1 MIVGGQDT
9 KPHGAA
15 ADKFDPIMLEVI
27 RSLLIAIMD
36 ESEINLSRTAFSP
49 IVYEVK
55 DYCIGLLD
63 ETGRTIAQ
71 SRGSVPTFMA
81 DLGDSVADGLEIY
94 GPDGIHPGDVLIM
107 NYSDVC
113 GQHLN
118 NIVIY
123 VPVHHDDKLIGF
135 VASRAHWT
143 DVGGKISG
151 SVCTD
156 STEIFQE
163 GLQLRT
169 LKVYKRGQPDPE
181 IMRVIRHNVRYPDQC
196 FGDMDAQIAACELG
210 RRRYLALIQKYGLD
224 LVQGCIRAIWDQCE
238 AIARE
243 RIRRL
248 PDGIYVGESFLDS
261 DGVDMDKTLPL
272 KIKVIV
278 KGHNITV
285 DYSELAPQTP
295 GPMNAGYS
303 AGVSAA
309 KVAIKSALMPT
320 LAPNDGTFRP
330 ISVVLPP
337 GTIMSAQ
344 NNAAMSL
351 WTVTIKTIVD
361 TILQAISK
369 AAPELVPGAHHGAM
383 GVFIFAGVDPATGQ
397 RYSTVDSTLGGW
409 GGQPDSDG
417 FSPLKTV
424 THGDTRQ
431 VPIEVE
437 ETFWP
442 VLVDRYVWRPDS
454 GGPGKFKGGLGL
466 CKAYTFEHGT
476 SATLAFERSKCP
488 PWGLFGGGPGHVGT
502 SVVRQPGENQWTVYQ
517 KATGLRIKPGGQ
529 LELLSGGGGGYG
541 PPEDRDIERV
551 VEDVRLG
558 YVTIEGA
565 RNDYGVLI
573 KDASL
578 GVDQSA
584 TDRLRGEM
592 RRKRRVTPDPGP
604 GLRPREV

>member
-1 MIVGGQDT
+1 MNVAVR
-9 KPHGAA
+9 PGAPARA
-15 ADKFDPIMLEVI
+15 AGAKFDPIMLEVI
-27 RSLLIAIMD
+27 RSLLVAIMD
-36 ESEINLSRTAFSP
+36 EAEINLSRTAFSP

-63 ETGRTIAQ
+63 KTGRTIAQ

-81 DLGDSVADGLEIY
+81 DLGDPVADGLEIY

-123 VPVHHDDKLIGF
+123 VPVHHDDNLIGF

-156 STEIFQE
+156 TTEIFQE
-163 GLQLRT
+163 GIQLRT
-169 LKVYKRGQPDPE
+169 LKVYKRGEPDPE

-210 RRRYLALIQKYGLD
+210 RRRYLALVQKYGLN
-224 LVQGCIRAIWDQCE
+224 LVQECIQAIWDQCE
-238 AIARE
+238 AIARD
-243 RIRRL
+243 RIRNL
-248 PDGIYVGESFLDS
+248 PDGVYVGEAFLDS
-261 DGVDMDKTLPL
+261 DGVDMEKTLPI

-278 KGHNITV
+278 DGDAITV

-303 AGVSAA
+303 GGVSAA

-330 ISVVLPP
+330 IKVVLPP

-369 AAPELVPGAHHGAM
+369 AAPHLVPGAHHGAM
-383 GVFIFAGVDPATGQ
+383 GVFIFAGVDPVTGQ
-397 RYSTVDSTLGGW
+397 KYSTVDSTLGGW
-409 GGQPDSDG
+409 GGQPENDG

-431 VPIEVE
+431 VPVEVE

-442 VLVDRYVWRPDS
+442 LLVDRYVWRPDS
-454 GGPGKFKGGLGL
+454 GGPGRFRGGLGL
-466 CKAYTFEHGT
+466 CKVYKFAHGT
-476 SATLAFERSKCP
+476 RATLAFERSKCP

-502 SVVRQPGENQWTVYQ
+502 TFVRQPGDNEGTRYQ
-517 KATGLRIKPGGQ
+517 KATGLWIKAGGE
-529 LELLSGGGGGYG
+529 LDLLSGGGGGYG
-541 PPEDRDIERV
+541 PAEDRDIERV

-558 YVTIEGA
+558 YVSAEGA
-565 RNDYGVLI
+565 RRDYGVVISDVLE
-573 KDASL
+573 
-578 GVDQSA
+578 VDRSE
-584 TDRLRGEM
+584 TELLRAQM
-592 RRKRRVTPDPGP
+592 RRDRQANPDTGP
-604 GLRPREV
+604 GLSPR

>member
-1 MIVGGQDT
+1 MNVAVQ
-9 KPHGAA
+9 AA
-15 ADKFDPIMLEVI
+15 APQRAANGKFDPIMLEVI

-63 ETGRTIAQ
+63 KTGRTIAQ

-123 VPVHHDDKLIGF
+123 VPIHHDGELIGF

-151 SVCTD
+151 SVCTN

-163 GLQLRT
+163 GVQLRT
-169 LKVYKRGQPDPE
+169 LKVYKRGEPDPE

-196 FGDMDAQIAACELG
+196 FGDMEAQIAACELG
-210 RRRYLALIQKYGLD
+210 RRRYLALVQKYGLA
-224 LVQGCIRAIWDQCE
+224 LVQECIQAIWDQCE

-243 RIRRL
+243 RIRSL

-272 KIKVIV
+272 RIKVIV
-278 KGHNITV
+278 KGDSITV

-309 KVAIKSALMPT
+309 KVAIKSALMPG

-369 AAPELVPGAHHGAM
+369 AAPHLVPGAHHGAM
-383 GVFIFAGVDPATGQ
+383 GVFIFAGVDPTTGQ

-431 VPIEVE
+431 VPVEVE

-476 SATLAFERSKCP
+476 RATLAFERSKCP

-502 SVVRQPGENQWTVYQ
+502 SLVRQPGDNDWTRYQ
-517 KATGLRIKPGGQ
+517 KATGLPIKPGGQ

-551 VEDVRLG
+551 IEDVRLG
-558 YVTIEGA
+558 YVTVEGA
-565 RNDYGVLI
+565 RNDYGV
-573 KDASL
+573 AFQGESL
-578 GVDQSA
+578 EVDRA
-584 TDRLRGEM
+584 TTDRLRDEM
-592 RRKRRVTPDPGP
+592 RRKRRANPDTGP
-604 GLRPREV
+604 GLGPR

>member
-1 MIVGGQDT
+1 MNVAAQVDAPQRAAGG
-9 KPHGAA
+9 
-15 ADKFDPIMLEVI
+15 KFDPIMLEVI

-94 GPDGIHPGDVLIM
+94 GLDSIHPGDVLIT

-123 VPVHHDDKLIGF
+123 VPIHHEGELIGF

-163 GLQLRT
+163 GIQLRT
-169 LKVYKRGQPDPE
+169 LKVYKRGEPDPE

-196 FGDMDAQIAACELG
+196 FGDMEAQIAACELG
-210 RRRYLALIQKYGLD
+210 RRRYLALVQKYGFGF
-224 LVQGCIRAIWDQCE
+224 VQECIQAIWDQCE

-243 RIRRL
+243 RIRSL
-248 PDGIYVGESFLDS
+248 PDGTYVGESFLDS

-278 KGHNITV
+278 KGDNIVV

-309 KVAIKSALMPT
+309 KVAIKSALMPS

-369 AAPELVPGAHHGAM
+369 AAPHLVPGAHHGAM
-383 GVFIFAGVDPATGQ
+383 GVFIFAGVDPTTGQ
-397 RYSTVDSTLGGW
+397 KYSTVDSTLGGW
-409 GGQPDSDG
+409 GGQPDGDG

-431 VPIEVE
+431 VPVEVE

-442 VLVDRYVWRPDS
+442 LLVERYVWRPDS
-454 GGPGKFKGGLGL
+454 GGPGKFRGGLGL
-466 CKAYTFEHGT
+466 SKAYNFEHGT
-476 SATLAFERSKCP
+476 RATLAFERSKCP

-502 SVVRQPGENQWTVYQ
+502 TLVRQPGESEKTRYQ
-517 KATGLRIKPGGQ
+517 KATGLWIKPGGE

-558 YVTIEGA
+558 YVTVEGA
-565 RNDYGVLI
+565 RRDYGVAI
-573 KDASL
+573 SGNSL
-578 GVDQSA
+578 EVDRSA
-584 TDRLRGEM
+584 TERLRSEM
-592 RRKRRVTPDPGP
+592 RRERRANPDTGP
-604 GLRPREV
+604 GLSPR

>member
-1 MIVGGQDT
+1 MNVAAQVSAAQRAAGG
-9 KPHGAA
+9 
-15 ADKFDPIMLEVI
+15 KFDPIMLEVI

-36 ESEINLSRTAFSP
+36 EAEINLSRTAFSP

-63 ETGRTIAQ
+63 KTGRTIAQ

-123 VPVHHDDKLIGF
+123 VPIHHESELIGF

-163 GLQLRT
+163 GIQLRT
-169 LKVYKRGQPDPE
+169 LKVYKRGEPDPE

-196 FGDMDAQIAACELG
+196 FGDMEAQIAACELG
-210 RRRYLALIQKYGLD
+210 RRRYLALVQKYGFG
-224 LVQGCIRAIWDQCE
+224 LVQECIQAIWDQCE
-238 AIARE
+238 AITRE
-243 RIRRL
+243 RIRGL
-248 PDGIYVGESFLDS
+248 PDGTYVGESFLDS

-278 KGHNITV
+278 DGDNIIV

-295 GPMNAGYS
+295 GPMNAGCS
-303 AGVSAA
+303 GGVSAA
-309 KVAIKSALMPT
+309 KVAIKSALMPSV
-320 LAPNDGTFRP
+320 APNDGTFRP
-330 ISVVLPP
+330 ISVILPP

-369 AAPELVPGAHHGAM
+369 AAPHLVPAAHHGAM
-383 GVFIFAGVDPATGQ
+383 GVFIFAGIDPTTGQ

-431 VPIEVE
+431 VPVEVE

-442 VLVDRYVWRPDS
+442 LLVERYVWRPDS

-466 CKAYTFEHGT
+466 CKAYKFEHGT
-476 SATLAFERSKCP
+476 HATLAFERSKCP
-488 PWGLFGGGPGHVGT
+488 PWGLFGGGSGHVGT
-502 SVVRQPGENQWTVYQ
+502 TLVRQPGDNEGTRYQ
-517 KATGLRIKPGGQ
+517 KATGLWIKPGGE

-541 PPEDRDIERV
+541 PPEDREIERV
-551 VEDVRLG
+551 VEDIRLG
-558 YVTIEGA
+558 YVTAEGA
-565 RNDYGVLI
+565 RRDYGVVISDDTL
-573 KDASL
+573 A
-578 GVDQSA
+578 VDRSA
-584 TDRLRGEM
+584 TDRLRAEM
-592 RRKRRVTPDPGP
+592 RRKRLANPDIGP
-604 GLRPREV
+604 GLSPR

>member
-1 MIVGGQDT
+1 MNITVQA
-9 KPHGAA
+9 GAPQQSTVA
-15 ADKFDPIMLEVI
+15 KFDPIMLEVI
-27 RSLLIAIMD
+27 RSLLVAIMD
-36 ESEINLSRTAFSP
+36 EAEINLSRTAFSP

-63 ETGRTIAQ
+63 KTGRTIAQ

-81 DLGDSVADGLEIY
+81 DLGDPVADGLEIY

-123 VPVHHDDKLIGF
+123 VPIHHEDKLIGF

-163 GLQLRT
+163 GIQLRT
-169 LKVYKRGQPDPE
+169 LKVYKRGEPDPE

-196 FGDMDAQIAACELG
+196 FGDMEAQIAACELG
-210 RRRYLALIQKYGLD
+210 RRRYLALVQKYGIG
-224 LVQGCIRAIWDQCE
+224 LVQECIQAIWDQCE

-243 RIRRL
+243 RIRSL
-248 PDGIYVGESFLDS
+248 PDGTYVGESFLDS

-272 KIKVIV
+272 KITVIV
-278 KGHNITV
+278 DGDSIVV

-303 AGVSAA
+303 GGVSAA
-309 KVAIKSALMPT
+309 KVAIKSALMPS

-330 ISVVLPP
+330 IKVVLPP

-369 AAPELVPGAHHGAM
+369 AAPHLVPGAHHGAM
-383 GVFIFAGVDPATGQ
+383 GVFIFAGTDPATGQ

-431 VPIEVE
+431 VPVEVE

-442 VLVDRYVWRPDS
+442 LLVERYVWRPDS
-454 GGPGKFKGGLGL
+454 GGPGRFRGGLGL
-466 CKAYTFEHGT
+466 CKVYKFEHGT
-476 SATLAFERSKCP
+476 RATLAFERSKCP

-502 SVVRQPGENQWTVYQ
+502 TFVRQPGDNEGTRYQ
-517 KATGLRIKPGGQ
+517 KTTGLWIKPAGE

-541 PPEDRDIERV
+541 APEDRDIERV

-558 YVTIEGA
+558 YVTAEGA
-565 RNDYGVLI
+565 RRDYGVAI
-573 KDASL
+573 SSDSL
-578 GVDQSA
+578 ELDLRMTDQLRSQMRR
-584 TDRLRGEM
+584 DRLANP
-592 RRKRRVTPDPGP
+592 KTGP
-604 GLRPREV
+604 GLAPR

>member
-1 MIVGGQDT
+1 MNVALEAAV
-9 KPHGAA
+9 PHKAA
-15 ADKFDPIMLEVI
+15 TAKFDPIMLEVI
-27 RSLLIAIMD
+27 RSLLVAIMD
-36 ESEINLSRTAFSP
+36 ECEINLSRTAFSP

-63 ETGRTIAQ
+63 KTGRTIAQ

-81 DLGDSVADGLEIY
+81 DLGDPVTDGLEIY
-94 GPDGIHPGDVLIM
+94 GADGIHPGDVLIM

-123 VPVHHDDKLIGF
+123 VPVHHDGELIGF

-169 LKVYKRGQPDPE
+169 LKVYKRGEPDPE
-181 IMRVIRHNVRYPDQC
+181 IMRVIRHNVRYPDLS
-196 FGDMDAQIAACELG
+196 FGDMEAQIAACELG
-210 RRRYLALIQKYGLD
+210 RRRYIALLQKYGL
-224 LVQGCIRAIWDQCE
+224 VRVEECIHTIWDQSE
-238 AIARE
+238 AIARD
-243 RIRRL
+243 RIRSL
-248 PDGIYVGESFLDS
+248 PDGTYIGESFLDS

-272 KIKVIV
+272 RIKVV
-278 KGHNITV
+278 VQGETITV

-309 KVAIKSALMPT
+309 KVAIKSALMPG

-330 ISVVLPP
+330 ISVILPP
-337 GTIMSAQ
+337 GTIMSAKD
-344 NNAAMSL
+344 NAAMSL

-369 AAPELVPGAHHGAM
+369 AAPHLVPGAHHGAM
-383 GVFIFAGVDPATGQ
+383 GVFIFAGTDPTTGQ

-431 VPIEVE
+431 VPVEVE

-442 VLVDRYVWRPDS
+442 LLVDRYVWRPDS

-466 CKAYTFEHGT
+466 CKSYTFEHGT
-476 SATLAFERSKCP
+476 RATLAFERSKCP
-488 PWGLFGGGPGHVGT
+488 PWGLFGGGPGHVG
-502 SVVRQPGENQWTVYQ
+502 SALVRQLGENDWTRYQ
-517 KATGLRIKPGGQ
+517 KATGLWIKPGGQ
-529 LELLSGGGGGYG
+529 LQLLSGGGGGYG
-541 PPEDRDIERV
+541 PPEERDIERV

-558 YVTIEGA
+558 YVTAEGA
-565 RNDYGVLI
+565 RNDYGVVI
-573 KDASL
+573 AADSL
-578 GVDQSA
+578 EVDRGA
-584 TDRLRGEM
+584 TDRLREEM
-592 RRKRRVTPDPGP
+592 RRKRLAAPGSGP
-604 GLRPREV
+604 GLSPR

>member
-1 MIVGGQDT
+1 MTAGVQG
-9 KPHGAA
+9 KRPNGAT

-63 ETGRTIAQ
+63 NTGRTIAQ

-123 VPVHHDDKLIGF
+123 VPIHHNDDLIGF

-169 LKVYKRGQPDPE
+169 LKVYKRGKPDPE

-196 FGDMDAQIAACELG
+196 FGDMEAQIAACELG
-210 RRRYLALIQKYGLD
+210 RRRYLALVQKYGMG
-224 LVQGCIRAIWDQCE
+224 LVQGCIQTIWDQCE
-238 AIARE
+238 AVARE
-243 RIRRL
+243 RIRSL
-248 PDGIYVGESFLDS
+248 PDGIYIGESFLDS

-272 KIKVIV
+272 RIKVIV
-278 KGHNITV
+278 NDDTITV
-285 DYSELAPQTP
+285 DYSELALQTS

-309 KVAIKSALMPT
+309 KVAIKSALMPS

-369 AAPELVPGAHHGAM
+369 AAPNLVPGAHHGAM
-383 GVFIFAGVDPATGQ
+383 GVFIFAGVDPTTGQ

-431 VPIEVE
+431 VPVEVE

-502 SVVRQPGENQWTVYQ
+502 SLVRQPGENQWTYYQ
-517 KATGLRIKPGGQ
+517 KATGLKIKPGGQ

-541 PPEDRDIERV
+541 APEDRDIERV

-558 YVTIEGA
+558 YVTVEGA
-565 RNDYGVLI
+565 RSDYGVAFQG
-573 KDASL
+573 ASL
-578 GVDQSA
+578 DVDRST
-584 TDRLRGEM
+584 TDRLRGDM
-592 RRKRRVTPDPGP
+592 RRKRRETPDTGP
-604 GLRPREV
+604 GLRPR